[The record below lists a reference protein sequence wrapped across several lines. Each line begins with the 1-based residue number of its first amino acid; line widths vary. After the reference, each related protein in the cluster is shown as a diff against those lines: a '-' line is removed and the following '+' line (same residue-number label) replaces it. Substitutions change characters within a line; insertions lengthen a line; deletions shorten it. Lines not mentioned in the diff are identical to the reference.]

1 MFNHNIPRNYKDLNL
16 GADTKLRGRVV
27 RSNLA
32 TPSHTTATGK
42 EVYSLV
48 LAVEEDFFPV
58 FALFLHDVAGANAAN
73 GQELHQ
79 HWVNA
84 KELELTTVVK
94 PRPCGVNP
102 DTGEFDKNEFIE
114 VTAVFNL
121 KDGIVN
127 SDGSVHRHLE
137 AALAFADWSEERDA
151 FGQVIEQPEPVDMSV
166 PSGYEF

>member
-1 MFNHNIPRNYKDLNL
+1 MFNQNIPRNYKDLNL

-32 TPSHTTATGK
+32 TPSHTTPLERGVFLTLLLK
-42 EVYSLV
+42 RLLPSVC
-48 LAVEEDFFPV
+48 LAPQCGWAV
-58 FALFLHDVAGANAAN
+58 N
-73 GQELHQ
+73 GQELYVTGECQ
-79 HWVNA
+79 
-84 KELELTTVVK
+84 KLELTTVVK

-127 SDGSVHRHLE
+127 YDGSVH
-137 AALAFADWSEERDA
+137 ST
-151 FGQVIEQPEPVDMSV
+151 
-166 PSGYEF
+166 